1 MTREYFSDETTS
13 AEPKK
18 NTKEFFEEQPDLP
31 QTYAEEKPRKSII
44 DQGLAVGKEALV
56 GGISG
61 AFAPEVIQKT
71 GQAIKTGGR
80 ALGPY
85 GRIPTAVGSA
95 IEAGGVAMKA
105 SRPASFAAGTI
116 GGAGGETAGQVVES
130 KYGPGI
136 GAETARLLG
145 ATLTP
150 LPFEFLGTRAGGL
163 VGTLAGKFGVPGM
176 STAKTVGQLLEEQ
189 NIKPQSLTAEQRAF
203 IAKKIEE
210 IRGGKSSID
219 AEKDIIN
226 ALKTGAEKI
235 TQQAAMTADQLEASA
250 RSQTQAIL
258 SEAQQTAQRIRD
270 SARALSPAQRQISE
284 ADAQSVLQKGQQEAA
299 RIEKQFRDQ
308 IAEMR
313 SKAGRLT
320 TREAKGTQEARKSLA
335 AVGTPQTPTETGRSI
350 REAVTPVFDALK
362 AARTKNAE
370 TNKTEAFNFALNKER
385 AGQRVEQ
392 TQEFKDA
399 ISFIDRAIKNPETG
413 LRNVSISEVESQL
426 FKIRRALDPVK
437 QVEGAAV
444 GEPVSFQGLE
454 NLRRFLRDRAYGLP
468 AEGFDAIGQKQA
480 GELAE
485 AVEKIQRKFSPSVGK
500 FLEQY
505 KADSEPLRIFKTK
518 LGEAI
523 VGKEEFDMTRFA
535 TDPAELANKFFKSET
550 SVKDL
555 MQLLGKDFVS
565 VLGGNIKNAE
575 QLARGVVASKLQNA
589 SSKDIQ
595 NFVTSNAD
603 WLNQFPQLRQ
613 QLEAA
618 ATTIGRAE
626 GFGGARTTLAD
637 TLRTGATQLAD
648 VIPTK
653 TGAVLS
659 AAEKEAQAAAKA
671 RITPAAKGLL
681 GSKRLASD
689 ITEKARVEAA
699 DITKVAGAEA
709 GKIRAEA
716 QARADTILAGTT
728 DADRVR
734 QIILGTDDAA
744 WKEASKIILSYSD
757 GKERLADAVNQILA
771 SKAERSLK
779 GAIDDWKY
787 IGQRLI
793 DNGLMDS
800 NKVAETAARL
810 QEIFVAPV
818 DLRRKL
824 TIAEK
829 LLRNAVVGYAAPAA
843 VGAGTSAV
851 GLGD

>member
-1 MTREYFSDETTS
+1 MKLSEATEDKPVKLKLSDVDVVDKPISE
-13 AEPKK
+13 
-18 NTKEFFEEQPDLP
+18 

-44 DQGLAVGKEALV
+44 DQGLKVGKEALV

-85 GRIPTAVGSA
+85 GRFPTAVGSA

-116 GGAGGETAGQVVES
+116 GGAVGETAGQVVES

-145 ATLTP
+145 ATLGP
-150 LPFEFLGTRAGGL
+150 VPFEFLGTRAGGL
-163 VGTLAGKFGVPGM
+163 VGTLAGKFVPGM

-189 NIKPQSLTAEQRAF
+189 NIKPQNLTAEQRAF

-235 TQQAAMTADQLEASA
+235 TQQAAMTADQLEATA
-250 RSQTQAIL
+250 RSQSESIL
-258 SEAQQTAQRIRD
+258 SEAQQTAKRIRD

-313 SKAGRLT
+313 SQSGRLT
-320 TREAKGTQEARKSLA
+320 TREAKGTQEARKSLT

-350 REAVTPVFDALK
+350 REAVTPIFDALK
-362 AARTKNAE
+362 TARAKNAE

-385 AGQRVEQ
+385 AGQRVSQ

-399 ISFIDRAIKNPETG
+399 ISFINRAIENPETK
-413 LRNVSISEVESQL
+413 LTNVSISEVKSQL
-426 FKIRRALDPVK
+426 LKVKNALDPVK
-437 QVEGAAV
+437 QVEGAVV

-485 AVEKIQRKFSPSVGK
+485 AVEKIQRNFSPGVGK

-535 TDPAELANKFFKSET
+535 TDPAELASKFFKSET

-565 VLGGNIKNAE
+565 VLGGNVKNAE
-575 QLARGVVASKLQNA
+575 QLARGVVASKLQDA

-595 NFVTSNAD
+595 KFVTSNAD

-618 ATTIGRAE
+618 ATTIGRSE
-626 GFGGARTTLAD
+626 GFGTARTTLAD

-648 VIPTK
+648 VIPSK

-659 AAEKEAQAAAKA
+659 AAEKEAQQAAQE
-671 RITPAAKGLL
+671 RIKGAAKGLKGEKKL
-681 GSKRLASD
+681 AAGVVKRAE
-689 ITEKARVEAA
+689 TEAA
-699 DITKVAGAEA
+699 DVTKAAGAEA
-709 GKIRAEA
+709 GKIRADA

-744 WKEASKIILSYSD
+744 WKEASQIILSYSD

-824 TIAEK
+824 TIVEK

-851 GLGD
+851 GFGD

>member
-1 MTREYFSDETTS
+1 MKLSEATEDKPVKLKLSDVDVVDKPISE
-13 AEPKK
+13 
-18 NTKEFFEEQPDLP
+18 

-44 DQGLAVGKEALV
+44 DQGLAVAKESLV

-116 GGAGGETAGQVVES
+116 GGAVGETAGQVVES

-145 ATLTP
+145 ATLGP
-150 LPFEFLGTRAGGL
+150 VPFEFLGSRTGGL

-235 TQQAAMTADQLEASA
+235 TQQAAMTADQLEATA
-250 RSQTQAIL
+250 RSQTQSIL
-258 SEAQQTAQRIRD
+258 SEAQQTAKRIRD

-320 TREAKGTQEARKSLA
+320 TREAKGTQEARKTLA

-350 REAVTPVFDALK
+350 REAVTPIFDALK
-362 AARTKNAE
+362 TARAKNAE

-385 AGQRVEQ
+385 SGQRVSQ

-399 ISFIDRAIKNPETG
+399 IDSINRAINNPETG

-426 FKIRRALDPVK
+426 LKIRNALDPVK
-437 QVEGAAV
+437 EVDGVSV
-444 GEPVSFQGLE
+444 GQPVSFQGLE

-485 AVEKIQRKFSPSVGK
+485 AVERIQRNFSPSVGK

-535 TDPAELANKFFKSET
+535 TDPAELASKFFKSET

-565 VLGGNIKNAE
+565 VLGGNVKNAE
-575 QLARGVVASKLQNA
+575 QLARGVVASKLQDA

-595 NFVTSNAD
+595 KFVTSNAD

-613 QLEAA
+613 QLELA

-626 GFGGARTTLAD
+626 DFGGARTTLAD
-637 TLRTGATQLAD
+637 TLRTGATKLAD
-648 VIPTK
+648 VIPSK
-653 TGAVLS
+653 TGAILS
-659 AAEKEAQAAAKA
+659 TAEKQAQQAAQE
-671 RITPAAKGLL
+671 RIKGAAKGLK
-681 GSKRLASD
+681 GEKKLAAGVVK
-689 ITEKARVEAA
+689 KAETEAA

-709 GKIRAEA
+709 QKIRAEA

-744 WKEASKIILSYSD
+744 WKEASQIILSYSD

-771 SKAERSLK
+771 SKAEGSLK

-800 NKVAETAARL
+800 NKVAETAAKL

-829 LLRNAVVGYAAPAA
+829 LLRNAIVGYAVPA
-843 VGAGTSAV
+843 AV